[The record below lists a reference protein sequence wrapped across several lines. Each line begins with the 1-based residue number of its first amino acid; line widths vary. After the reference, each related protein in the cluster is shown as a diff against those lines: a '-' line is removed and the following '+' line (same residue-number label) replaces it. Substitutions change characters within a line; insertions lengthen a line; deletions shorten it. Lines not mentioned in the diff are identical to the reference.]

1 MRYVILLGVVPVILF
16 SCTKRSSKSDVDV
29 LIRDASI
36 IHLETGRIDYHQTI
50 AVRGDSIVAV
60 MDDSAAF
67 AFDAHQVVDAS
78 NKFVIPGLWDMHV
91 HFGGGDTLI
100 QENKDLLPLYVA
112 NGITAVRDCAADI
125 SPSVL
130 QWRKEIANGT
140 LQGPTLFTS
149 GPKLEGINS
158 MWIGDLE
165 IDNTEDMNKAL
176 DSLQHMQVD
185 FIKITDNTLR
195 PALFL
200 EILQAA
206 KTRGLKTSGHIPFA
220 LTMQQVSQAGL
231 GSVEHMTYILKAGSR
246 DEQKISDAVAA
257 GKLTNREALPL
268 LLDSFDESVATKA
281 YNDMAVNGTAVV
293 PTLNISYQTAY
304 LDQTDHQHDDY
315 LKYIGKG
322 LKKTYDWRVERA
334 AKDDAN
340 AIDTRHKIYEKTKT
354 LLPLLQ
360 RAGVTI
366 LAGTDAGYLNSFD
379 YPGLAL
385 HEELK
390 LFTEGG
396 LTPLEALQTA
406 VLNGPTFLQKPRYGA
421 IAPGNHADILI
432 LNQNPLLDIQATRSI
447 DAVILKG
454 KLLDR
459 KALDALLENAAKK
472 VREQTAL

>member
-1 MRYVILLGVVPVILF
+1 MRYLILLSIVPALLF
-16 SCTKRSSKSDVDV
+16 SCSQRPSKTEVDV
-29 LIRDASI
+29 LIRSAAI
-36 IHLETGRIDYHQTI
+36 IQVETGRIDYNKTI
-50 AVRGDSIVAV
+50 AVKGDSIVAV
-60 MDDSAAF
+60 VDDSVGVSF
-67 AFDAHQVVDAS
+67 EAHHVVDATG
-78 NKFVIPGLWDMHV
+78 KFVIPGLWDMHV

-130 QWRKEIANGT
+130 QWRKEIAAGT

-185 FIKITDNTLR
+185 FVKITDNTLR

-200 EILQAA
+200 EILKAA

-220 LTMQQVSQAGL
+220 LTMQQVSAAGL

-257 GKLTNREALPL
+257 GKLTYREALPL
-268 LLDSFDESVATKA
+268 LLDSFDEQVANKA
-281 YNDMAVNGTAVV
+281 YNDMAANGTAVV

-334 AKDDAN
+334 AKDDAK

-366 LAGTDAGYLNSFD
+366 MAGTDAGYLNSFD

-390 LFTEGG
+390 LFTEAG

-406 VLNGPTFLQKPRYGA
+406 ILHGPAFLQKPRYGEVV
-421 IAPGNHADILI
+421 PGKFADMLI

-447 DAVILKG
+447 DAVMLKG

-459 KALDALLENAAKK
+459 KALDALFEDAAKK
-472 VREQTAL
+472 VREQTPL